1 MTMVSKI
8 RTTLLFVLLSLCEYI
23 SGQSFPSGCS
33 YSSATGT
40 PGIFTCDF
48 ASVTLPLTFSTF
60 SSPYPQRLVIN
71 NIDGQLPA
79 SSPSASFSGFSSM
92 STANLDTNYP
102 ASLEVKCTTNGNL
115 VLFAGTFSGLSYMQ
129 ELKITNCIMS
139 GGLPNNVFSDFGDL
153 DSLIIDG
160 GSISSLNA
168 DSLSGLNI
176 TKLSIPNA
184 MGMFAMTNLAL
195 STNTFPSGFFYPLSK
210 VKSIVLDNLATSS
223 ALSLPA
229 DTFTQNTMMETLSLS
244 HNSLTSLPNNVL
256 STLGAL
262 NYLNLTGNNWEC
274 TCDNLW
280 ILTTISTK
288 AIDVVGGIVCSSPSD
303 YEDKRATTYYYNVC
317 PQDDACQGTPGIVA
331 YNTCIPAWQLANYA
345 LLILVLIL
353 SALGLGLIIGT
364 RVSLRSARLKLEMKK
379 KSSWLKVQEAMRR
392 GGGGQKPPASTGP
405 PKNAGW
411 I

>member
-1 MTMVSKI
+1 MAPGLKLQW
-8 RTTLLFVLLSLCEYI
+8 TLLVSLLSLCDFI
-23 SGQSFPSGCS
+23 SGQSFPSGCA

-48 ASVTLPLTFSTF
+48 ASVTLPLTFNTF

-71 NIDGQLPA
+71 NVDGQLPA
-79 SSPSASFSGFSSM
+79 SSPTATFSGFNSM
-92 STANLDTNYP
+92 SIANLDTNYP
-102 ASLEVKCTTNGNL
+102 ASLEIKCASNGNL
-115 VLFAGTFSGLSYMQ
+115 VLFAGTFSGLGYIQ
-129 ELKITNCIMS
+129 ELKITNCVLS
-139 GGLPNNVFSDFGDL
+139 GGLANNVFADFGDL

-160 GSISSLNA
+160 GSINGLNA

-176 TKLSIPNA
+176 TRLAIPNA
-184 MGMFAMTNLAL
+184 LGMFAMMNLAL
-195 STNTFPSGFFYPLSK
+195 DTNTFPSGFFYPLSK
-210 VKSIVLDNLATSS
+210 VKAIILDNLSTSS
-223 ALSLPA
+223 ALSLPT
-229 DTFTQNTMMETLSLS
+229 DTFTQNTNLETLSLS
-244 HNSLTSLPNNVL
+244 YNSLTRLPNNVL

-262 NYLNLTGNNWEC
+262 SFLNLTGNRWEC
-274 TCDNLW
+274 TCENLW
-280 ILTTISTK
+280 ILTTISTQN
-288 AIDVVGGIVCSSPSD
+288 IDVVGGMVCDSPSD
-303 YEDKRATTYYYNVC
+303 YQDKRATTYYYNMC
-317 PQDDACQGTPGIVA
+317 PQDDACAGTPGIVA
-331 YNTCIPAWQLANYA
+331 YNSCITAWQLANYA

-364 RVSLRSARLKLEMKK
+364 RTSLRSARLKLEMKK